1 MSRIF
6 IDEQDKSIY
15 FSWQSMKKR
24 CCNPN
29 CKDFK
34 WYGGKGIKICDEWR
48 NDYLKFREWSLENG
62 HITGLTIDRVD
73 NTKDYEPSNCR
84 WVTQSENSKK
94 MQREHQGKTILTH
107 KGETH
112 KLSEWARLLGINQ
125 STLLYRLRRGW
136 SIERALTEGVRK

>member
-1 MSRIF
+1 MDKENKRLYWIW
-6 IDEQDKSIY
+6 QD
-15 FSWQSMKKR
+15 MKKR
-24 CCNPN
+24 CYNLN
-29 CKDFK
+29 CKCFK
-34 WYGGKGIKICDEWR
+34 WYGGKGVKVCEEWK
-48 NDYLKFREWSLENG
+48 NSYSNFKEWALLNG
-62 HITGLTIDRVD
+62 YADGLTIDRVD

-136 SIERALTEGVRK
+136 SVERALTEGVHN